1 MKTMTTCCS
10 SAALRPQTRIREAL
24 LMAIMTCVFKTVQV
38 ATAQNL
44 WEVTEFTR
52 GALATFYGGN
62 DASGTLGGA
71 CGYGNLFQNGYGVET
86 TALSTA
92 LFNDGLTC
100 GACFQ
105 IQCVA
110 SESDW
115 CFADGTLSITVTATN
130 FCPPGSTGGW
140 CDPPQPHFDLS
151 YPMFATLAQPVGGVI
166 PVQYRRVSCLKRG
179 GVRFQVNGNPWFFL
193 VLVMNVAGAG
203 DVEAVAIKGTRSEWI
218 SMQRNWGQNWES
230 NGPPELIGQALS
242 FRVTVG
248 LKRETMDFIDAAPA
262 DWQFGQT
269 FEDDSGLNFT

>member
-1 MKTMTTCCS
+1 
-10 SAALRPQTRIREAL
+10 
-24 LMAIMTCVFKTVQV
+24 MTCVFRTAQV
-38 ATAQNL
+38 ATAQNP

-52 GALATFYGGN
+52 GARATYYGGN

-71 CGYGNLFQNGYGVET
+71 CGYGNLFENGYGVET

-100 GACFQ
+100 GGCFQ
-105 IQCVA
+105 IQCIA

-115 CFADGTLSITVTATN
+115 CLANGTVSITVTATN
-130 FCPPGSTGGW
+130 FCPPGSFGGW

-166 PVQYRRVSCLKRG
+166 PVQYRRVSCLKQG
-179 GVRFQVNGNPWFFL
+179 GVRFQINGNNWFFL

-203 DVEAVAIKGTRSEWI
+203 DVQAVAIKGTRSEWI
-218 SMQRNWGQNWES
+218 SMQRNWGQNWAS
-230 NGPPELIGQALS
+230 DGPPELVGQALS
-242 FRVTVG
+242 FRVTLG
-248 LKRETMDFIDAAPA
+248 LTKETLDFIDVAPA

-269 FEDDSGLNFT
+269 FEDDSGLNFK